1 MVDIIAILN
10 AKGGVGKTTTAVELA
25 YQFGTVRKLRT
36 LCVDLDP
43 QSNFTSMLT
52 GNEYHQG
59 IYDLLINE
67 AWILKPSEIM
77 KDANSNWLNVKV
89 IPCDKRVGIIEPHL
103 ASKIGK
109 ESILK
114 DILKPILPAFDVIL
128 IDLPPTINTLTVN
141 ALVAANKYLIPTDL
155 SEYSKV
161 GIESVKKLAD
171 TIISK
176 GFNPSLEFIG
186 VLITSFQ
193 KGNAIAIRNLVEDL
207 ENEYCEKLLNIK
219 INDSVRVTES
229 QKNRI
234 PVSSSH
240 PDLQV
245 SQSYKQ
251 LSEVII

>member
-1 MVDIIAILN
+1 MADIIAILN

-25 YQFGTVRKLRT
+25 YQFGTVRKLKT

-43 QSNFTSMLT
+43 QSNFTTMLT
-52 GNEYHQG
+52 GKEYHQG

-67 AWILKPSEIM
+67 SWFIKPSEILV
-77 KDANSNWLNVKV
+77 DAHENWKNVKV

-114 DILKPILPAFDVIL
+114 ELLKPIEQAFDVII

-141 ALVAANKYLIPTDL
+141 ALVAANKYLVPTDL
-155 SEYSKV
+155 SEYAKA
-161 GIESVKKLAD
+161 GIESIKKLAD
-171 TIISK
+171 TIITK
-176 GFNPSLEFIG
+176 GFNTNLEFIG
-186 VLITSFQ
+186 ILITSFQ
-193 KGNAIAIRNLVEDL
+193 KGNAIAIKNLVEDL
-207 ENEYCEKLLNIK
+207 ENEYSNKLIDIK

-229 QKNRI
+229 QKNRT
-234 PVSSSH
+234 PVSCSH

-245 SQSYKQ
+245 SQSYKR
-251 LSEVII
+251 LSEVIL